1 MKAALR
7 QLGLQMVNPLLR
19 IATLALPSC
28 PEAKFSD
35 LGLVD
40 VMKKEFIPLFPEA

>member
-7 QLGLQMVNPLLR
+7 GLGLDIENPLLR
-19 IATLALPSC
+19 IATLALPVV
-28 PEAKFSD
+28 PEVKFSD

-40 VMKKEFIPLFPEA
+40 VMKKEFLPVFPEV